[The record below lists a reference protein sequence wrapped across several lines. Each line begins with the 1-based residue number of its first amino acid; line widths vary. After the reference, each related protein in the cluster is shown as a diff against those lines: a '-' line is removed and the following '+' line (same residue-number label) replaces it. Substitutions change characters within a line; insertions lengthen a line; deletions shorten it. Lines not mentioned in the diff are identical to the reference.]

1 MMFSVKTVLG
11 NREKPILTPLTYLKC
26 LSCETINSRPFKE
39 GDYVFKETE
48 EKCPKCGGT
57 KMKIIGIYVK
67 EPPKEAGKIR
77 KL

>member
-1 MMFSVKTVLG
+1 MFSVKAVSRG
-11 NREKPILTPLTYLKC
+11 REKPILTPLTYLKC

-39 GDYVFKETE
+39 GDYVFEEIE

-67 EPPKEAGKIR
+67 EPPKEKRKIGR
-77 KL
+77 L